1 MYLSFID
8 FAVCNCTATLYKM
21 RQFIPKG
28 FQDRESCLV
37 SVYVATFLE
46 HIYIDFY
53 ILTST
58 FSYFPSKRLKTQKKQ
73 LNIQVREL

>member
-8 FAVCNCTATLYKM
+8 FAVCNCTATLYKV

-28 FQDRESCLV
+28 FQDRGSCFA

-46 HIYIDFY
+46 CIYINFY
-53 ILTST
+53 TLTST
-58 FSYFPSKRLKTQKKQ
+58 FS
-73 LNIQVREL
+73 